1 MHLLR
6 GRLHRG
12 RMTRSTSPVI
22 VAAIRE
28 VPAGEPV
35 RRAALERARRE
46 GAALVLYDL
55 DAPPSPLESPRPTNW
70 SADGAQEQ
78 LGDRLE
84 PADLEAAGRADLAR
98 VVRAA
103 RDAGVEAWAWLPES
117 DTAEALA
124 DYVARSGA
132 SAVVVAA
139 DDRALVG
146 GVGTEAEVVGR

>member
-1 MHLLR
+1 MPLLHE
-6 GRLHRG
+6 RLHRCL
-12 RMTRSTSPVI
+12 MTRSTTPVV
-22 VAAIRE
+22 VAAFRE
-28 VPAGEPV
+28 GPAGDPV
-35 RRAALERARRE
+35 RRAAVERARRE

-70 SADGAQEQ
+70 SADGVEQ
-78 LGDRLE
+78 QVGDRLE

-117 DTAEALA
+117 DTAEDLA
-124 DYVARSGA
+124 AYVARSGA

-139 DDRALVG
+139 GDGALVG
-146 GVGTEAEVVGR
+146 RIGTEVDVVGR